1 VLHAKALELL
11 QSLQSIKS
19 EMKDDHD
26 KQSDNHTA

>member
-19 EMKDDHD
+19 EMKEDHD